1 MPPKNKGKK
10 GKKGADDDE
19 YWYVAAHR
27 KFPIVL
33 IRGKGKSRRIHPD
46 QFASCRCSPSIHI

>member
-19 YWYVAAHR
+19 YWWVAIGAGPSVVSYSWQGESWR
-27 KFPIVL
+27 TY
-33 IRGKGKSRRIHPD
+33 RA
-46 QFASCRCSPSIHI
+46 QFLGPR